1 MRRDDDEVVT
11 IERAEA
17 EDAPFVAW
25 TVLTALDMTADDL
38 RLVTECCADAE
49 AIYSWRRAW
58 VAKAAGRCVGC
69 LVAYDGADYASRRE
83 YTWRRLWADDD
94 ADLSQVAMETE
105 PGEFYLDSM
114 AVLPEFRGREIGK
127 KLIRTAISHAEALG
141 FRRFSIIVD
150 VGKPC
155 LFAYYRTLGFAPR
168 DVIPFFGHSY
178 NRLLKTT

>member
-25 TVLTALDMTADDL
+25 TVLTALDMAADDL
-38 RLVTECCADAE
+38 QLVTECCARTDS
-49 AIYSWRRAW
+49 IYSWRRAW
-58 VAKAAGRCVGC
+58 VAKVAGRCVGC
-69 LVAYDGADYASRRE
+69 LVAYDGADYGDLRE
-83 YTWRRLWADDD
+83 ATWRRLWADDGVD
-94 ADLSQVAMETE
+94 FSRVAMETG

-127 KLIRTAISHAEALG
+127 KLICAAIGHAEALG
-141 FRRFSIIVD
+141 FRRFGIIVD
-150 VGKPC
+150 VGKPR

-168 DVIPFFGHSY
+168 DVIPFFGHQY
-178 NRLLKTT
+178 NRLQKT